1 MSFGDDGY
9 VNYVQ
14 SRLVDKD
21 TPLQAPIPATRSYF
35 EGVLEPPKK
44 NAKILDN
51 DNTTEALVR
60 YIVQKS
66 VGMTPNNFWSLSWV
80 IPHFT

>member
-21 TPLQAPIPATRSYF
+21 TSLQAPIPVNRSYF
-35 EGVLEPPKK
+35 EGVSEPPKK
-44 NAKILDN
+44 KAKVLDN

-60 YIVQKS
+60 
-66 VGMTPNNFWSLSWV
+66 
-80 IPHFT
+80 